1 MKITFAN
8 QRVAKFFQDY
18 TAMQKKLP
26 LDWVRTIK
34 KHMNHLKSAETFGD
48 FLSLGLGHPEGLEGS
63 DKGKYSLHV
72 NGNVR
77 LIIQPNAEG
86 TSVMVCE
93 EINVKGVC
101 DYHGDKSNW
110 YIP

>member
-8 QRVAKFFQDY
+8 QRVEKFFQNYD
-18 TAMQKKLP
+18 AMQRKLP
-26 LDWVRTIK
+26 FDWVRTIK
-34 KHMNHLKSAETFGD
+34 KHMNNLKAAETFGD
-48 FLSLGLGHPEGLEGS
+48 FLSLRLGHPEELKGR

-72 NGNVR
+72 SGNVR

-86 TSVMVCE
+86 NAVMVCE
-93 EINVKGVC
+93 EIDVKGVC